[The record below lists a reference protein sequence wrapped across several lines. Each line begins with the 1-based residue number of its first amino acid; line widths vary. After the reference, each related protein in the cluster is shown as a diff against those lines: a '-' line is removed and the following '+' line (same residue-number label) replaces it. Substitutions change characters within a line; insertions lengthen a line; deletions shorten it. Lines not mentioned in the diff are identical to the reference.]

1 MEQSLENGDEEFI
14 VSLRRERATALLL
27 PLFFISGTTG
37 LVYQTVWA
45 RRFMFCSA
53 RRRLLWRRFWLRL
66 CGLSAGGFW
75 MASKS
80 IPSRIHSSDSVL
92 EIIIGAYVSFSR

>member
-27 PLFFISGTTG
+27 PLFFISGATG

-45 RRFMFCSA
+45 RQLHVLFGTSTFAVATVLAAFM
-53 RRRLLWRRFWLRL
+53 L
-66 CGLSAGGFW
+66 GLSAGGF
-75 MASKS
+75 
-80 IPSRIHSSDSVL
+80 
-92 EIIIGAYVSFSR
+92 